1 MTMAANAY
9 KAHNNTQLQIVN
21 IITSGFTGSLKGWWD
36 FYISQEEK
44 DYILFAKKTI
54 IKQEN
59 NQQIQTFEDDMV
71 NTLIFAIIKNFVG
84 DPSTFQEKTFEILMN
99 LHCRKLTDFRCYKD
113 NYLVKVFSRP
123 DCKESYWKERFIAG
137 LPKLFAERVRQK
149 LRENFNNTIPYQNLT
164 YGDLINYIN
173 KEGLTVCADLRFKEK
188 LKKDRINSKNE
199 LGNFCQQY
207 GYQPSNGPSTSKS
220 KVFKKRSSK
229 YFRKKKYNLP
239 ENYKKGK
246 DYASKSKKPYRLNYK
261 KSKRKSKDIIICH
274 KCGRNGHTAN
284 NCYAKT
290 KINELNV
297 SEDLKEQIRKN
308 ILNTDSDSDEII
320 SDFQTNDLNILENTT
335 SSSEDSDI
343 CDSSVSVFSQDDKD
357 HLNSLDSIKD
367 KNIQELLIKQMLNKT
382 NNITPANNENFNL
395 KNIYE
400 RFTEAKPI
408 SMQELQ
414 EELKIDN
421 FKINLTTLIDSGAD
435 MNCIQEVIFPT
446 QIFEKTTSRL
456 TGAGGTKLIVKY
468 KVYDVHI
475 CNDQDYCYKTHLILV
490 KDLSSRF
497 IVGTPF
503 ITKVYPF
510 MVNDDGI
517 RTNVF

>member
-1 MTMAANAY
+1 MTSTSNLSFVPCQIDGNFNLGNTDLINELEKRLSKLHISNTNNINTLTNEESENSDINSETNFETLAQQFDTNDDINQLTNDFSKLNKIHQSKQSTFGKNPKPTIRNYWNRPSLPDVQLEERTFQFDRSQYDGNSVYEWNIDGHSEHQIMNIVQEMTMAANAY

-21 IITSGFTGSLKGWWD
+21 IITSGFTGSLKG
-36 FYISQEEK
+36 
-44 DYILFAKKTI
+44 
-54 IKQEN
+54 
-59 NQQIQTFEDDMV
+59 
-71 NTLIFAIIKNFVG
+71 
-84 DPSTFQEKTFEILMN
+84 DPTTFQEKTSEILMN
-99 LHCRKLTDFRCYKD
+99 LHCRKLTDFRWYKD

-173 KEGLTVCADLRFKEK
+173 KEGLAVCADLRFKEK

-207 GYQPSNGPSTSKS
+207 GYQPLNGPSTSKS

-297 SEDLKEQIRKN
+297 SEDLKEQIRKI
-308 ILNTDSDSDEII
+308 ILNTDSDSDESI

-335 SSSEDSDI
+335 SSSEDSNI
-343 CDSSVSVFSQDDKD
+343 CECIGKCHCNNLINVITSSSINVLSQDDKD
-357 HLNSLDSIKD
+357 LLNSLDSIKD
-367 KNIQELLIKQMLNKT
+367 
-382 NNITPANNENFNL
+382 
-395 KNIYE
+395 
-400 RFTEAKPI
+400 
-408 SMQELQ
+408 
-414 EELKIDN
+414 
-421 FKINLTTLIDSGAD
+421 
-435 MNCIQEVIFPT
+435 
-446 QIFEKTTSRL
+446 
-456 TGAGGTKLIVKY
+456 
-468 KVYDVHI
+468 
-475 CNDQDYCYKTHLILV
+475 
-490 KDLSSRF
+490 
-497 IVGTPF
+497 
-503 ITKVYPF
+503 
-510 MVNDDGI
+510 
-517 RTNVF
+517 